1 MIPNLISFSRIVLT
15 VPIIF
20 FILSGNVYVAA
31 IIFIFAGFT
40 DFLDGFLARKLD
52 KASLLGENLD
62 LLADKIFVCTLLIFV
77 SFHYD
82 NLIFLFMT
90 ILIVSREISIS
101 TFRQYYSGLGKTE
114 MIKVNFFG
122 KFKTFFQISSIG
134 LAIIFLDTDYKGL
147 VETLVIFAAF
157 FSWASLIYYFYE

>member
-15 VPIIF
+15 IPIIF

-52 KASLLGENLD
+52 KGSLLGENLD
-62 LLADKIFVCTLLIFV
+62 LLADKIFVCTLLIFI

-82 NLIFLFMT
+82 NLIFMFMT
-90 ILIVSREISIS
+90 ILIVSREISMS
-101 TFRQYYSGLGKTE
+101 TIRQYYSSLGKTDK
-114 MIKVNFFG
+114 IKVNFFG

-134 LAIIFLDTDYKGL
+134 LAIIFLDTDYKVL
-147 VETLVIFAAF
+147 VETLIIFATI